1 MRTPH
6 AVLRQGKFK
15 RSTLSKVIA
24 QATVAGALAALAG
37 QAQALSFDL
46 DNGMTLDVDTTVG
59 YSAQWRRES
68 HDPNVLAFPASN
80 LGFLTDDGNR
90 NFDKGDMTQNQ
101 INFSTDL
108 DLNYGDGGVFARAR
122 GWYDEVYDDDDL
134 IGTNTWTGQPK
145 SFQKD
150 GLDDHKSRLELQD
163 LFWYHGFA
171 MGDQYLSLRVGEQVV
186 NWGESLF
193 IQGGI
198 STAMGPLDATK
209 ANAPGTALKDI
220 FMPIGQVYGEM
231 AVTDLL
237 SIGAYYQYDW
247 ENTRID
253 APGTYFNILDGLG
266 QGSVGDPMETNVI
279 PGVGG
284 NELVVSRDKPD
295 EGQYGIAIRYLA
307 ENLNS
312 TEFGFYYINYN
323 DFTPALEF
331 LSNPNDGGSVNLN
344 QNYYEDIDLYGVSFG
359 TVFGDMNVSGELSY
373 RDGIPVRH
381 NNTAGF
387 AYAPAEAIQAQ
398 VSGIYIFPQ
407 NPLADTLTFTGEIAH
422 NRIIDFDYPGGID
435 SLVKDRSASSA
446 VVSLSA
452 NYMNITGGLDMKLT
466 GTYRNDFN
474 GRSSMEFSF
483 AEGTEQFALKSDFTY
498 LGRHKFG
505 ASYVWY
511 LTDTDD
517 IIDDR
522 GGLAFGHLN
531 ADRDYVAAYY
541 KYTF

>member
-6 AVLRQGKFK
+6 AVLNQGRFK

-24 QATVAGALAALAG
+24 QATIAGALAALAG

-101 INFSTDL
+101 VNFSTDL
-108 DLNYGDGGVFARAR
+108 DLNYGAGGVFARAR

-163 LFWYHGFA
+163 LFWYHGFS

-209 ANAPGTALKDI
+209 ASAPGTALKDI
-220 FMPIGQVYGEM
+220 FMPIGQVYGEI

-253 APGTYFNILDGLG
+253 APGSYFNILDGLG

-284 NELVVSRDKPD
+284 NELAVTQEKPD

-312 TEFGFYYINYN
+312 TEFGLYYINYN

-373 RDGIPVRH
+373 RDGIPVQYQ
-381 NNTAGF
+381 TTGF
-387 AYAPAEAIQAQ
+387 AYAPGEAIQAQ
-398 VSGIYIFPQ
+398 LSGIYIFPQ

-422 NRIIDFDYPGGID
+422 NRILDIDRPNGVDE
-435 SLVKDRSASSA
+435 LAKDRSASSA
-446 VVSLSA
+446 VLSLSA

-498 LGRHKFG
+498 LGSHKFG

-511 LTDTDD
+511 LTDTDA
-517 IIDDR
+517 IIKDR